1 MRRFL
6 AGLAVLVVARLALHA
21 VFLPAFAAPD
31 EPQHLARIRDFA
43 SRPPGEAFAGRFVD
57 AALLEEQGLY
67 PCDAHGREAAG
78 CPLYGEAAG
87 AFDLV
92 RAAPPPRPPRGA
104 RPIPNVEA
112 NQPPLFY
119 ACAGLLL
126 RPVPL
131 RPAAQLLAARLLAV
145 ALVAAALFGPLRRLS
160 REWPAG
166 LAAAGLLA
174 LLLPGA
180 SEALARCSNDAA
192 VFLWASAVLDRLGRR
207 TPAWTMALLLAAGPL
222 LKPTAIPVAVFAV
235 VVLARERGLA
245 LAAAAGA
252 ASLAFVP
259 AQALRGWMWGGT
271 LELNSPGAPI
281 AEPLSVAA
289 AGLLR
294 SAYAFVKTAL
304 WAGGQSLR
312 RPPRWLAAAWFAAL
326 AATAVCL
333 RPRPS
338 SRRALAHGAALAA
351 AVAGFAV
358 FAVANR
364 RLYGVWGG
372 VAGWYLWTWT
382 PWIAEAAADLTTM
395 SRRAARALLAAEAA
409 LVVAA
414 NAAWFA
420 DAVGFY
426 GV

>member
-1 MRRFL
+1 ML
-6 AGLAVLVVARLALHA
+6 GAVVVLRLAFHA
-21 VFLPAFAAPD
+21 VFLPAFASPD

-43 SRPPGEAFAGRFVD
+43 EGSPGEAFAGRLVD

-67 PCDAHGREAAG
+67 PCDASVRAAAG

-87 AFDLV
+87 AFDLL
-92 RAAPPPRPPRGA
+92 RAAPAPRPPRGA

-119 ACAGLLL
+119 AAAGLLL
-126 RPVPL
+126 RPFPL

-160 REWPAG
+160 RVWPAG

-192 VFLWASAVLDRLGRR
+192 VFLWASVVLDRLGRR
-207 TPAWTMALLLAAGPL
+207 TPGWAMALLLAAGPL
-222 LKPTAIPVAVFAV
+222 LKLTAIPVAVFAV
-235 VVLARERGLA
+235 VVLARERGPA

-259 AQALRGWMWGGT
+259 VQALRGWMWGGT
-271 LELNSPGAPI
+271 LELNSPGMPI
-281 AEPLSVAA
+281 AEPLAVAA
-289 AGLLR
+289 AGFLR

-304 WAGGQSLR
+304 WVGGQSLR
-312 RPPRWLAAAWFAAL
+312 RPPRWLAAAWFAAI
-326 AATAVCL
+326 AAAALCV
-333 RPRPS
+333 RPRRPG
-338 SRRALAHGAALAA
+338 RRALAHGAALAA
-351 AVAGFAV
+351 AAAGFAV

-382 PWIAEAAADLTTM
+382 PWIAEAAADLATM
-395 SRRAARALLAAEAA
+395 PGRAARALIAVEAA

-420 DAVGFY
+420 DAVRFY
-426 GV
+426 GI

>member
-1 MRRFL
+1 
-6 AGLAVLVVARLALHA
+6 VVARLAFHA

-43 SRPPGEAFAGRFVD
+43 ARPLSEAFAGRSVD

-67 PCDAHGREAAG
+67 PCDASVRESAG
-78 CPLYGEAAG
+78 CPVYGEAAG
-87 AFDLV
+87 AFDLL

-119 ACAGLLL
+119 AAAGLLL
-126 RPVPL
+126 RPFPL

-145 ALVAAALFGPLRRLS
+145 VLVAAALFGPLRRLS
-160 REWPAG
+160 RQWPAG

-192 VFLWASAVLDRLGRR
+192 VFLWASIVLDRLERA
-207 TPAWTMALLLAAGPL
+207 TPAWAMALLVAAGPL

-235 VVLARERGLA
+235 VVLAREAGPA
-245 LAAAAGA
+245 AAAAAGA
-252 ASLAFVP
+252 ASLVFVP
-259 AQALRGWMWGGT
+259 VQALRGWMWGGT
-271 LELNSPGAPI
+271 LELNSPGAPL
-281 AEPLSVAA
+281 AEPFGTAA
-289 AGLLR
+289 AGFLR

-312 RPPRWLAAAWFAAL
+312 RPPRALAAAWLAAIAAAAL
-326 AATAVCL
+326 CL
-333 RPRPS
+333 RPRPAP
-338 SRRALAHGAALAA
+338 RRALPHGFALAA
-351 AVAGFAV
+351 ALAGFAV

-382 PWIAEAAADLTTM
+382 PWLAAAAADLTTM
-395 SRRAARALLAAEAA
+395 SERAARALVAAEAA

-420 DAVGFY
+420 DAVRYY